1 VAIVFNIILQM
12 LLLSS
17 LLLFVVV
24 LLATAFTATSGLE
37 RFLRVAAIFAGAM
50 VAVGATASGV
60 NYATYTVNALS
71 QARAASAAAHFVGIF
86 LPSVIGCGIGFYL
99 VRTIRR
105 SETFAIRV
113 LGFVGMLATTAFIE
127 VYAEAAS
134 RDGFKLG
141 AAALPNIGFTAG
153 VILTVVFTLRT
164 DGSGSHSGNSSM
176 NAISSL
182 LRRRSKFDQ
191 PSRNV
196 AQGPRGSVPGPA
208 AATAPFPA
216 VPHPGAQYPSAPY
229 PGGQYPPAQYPSAQR
244 PSAQYPSAQYPA
256 NQFDDPGFRGL

>member
-1 VAIVFNIILQM
+1 MAIVFNIILQM

-24 LLATAFTATSGLE
+24 LLATAFTATGGLE

-71 QARAASAAAHFVGIF
+71 QARAASAAAHLVGII

-99 VRTIRR
+99 VRTIRK
-105 SETFAIRV
+105 SETFAIRI

-176 NAISSL
+176 NAITSL

-191 PSRNV
+191 PSRNI
-196 AQGPRGSVPGPA
+196 AQGPRRTAPGSH
-208 AATAPFPA
+208 AATAKYPA
-216 VPHPGAQYPSAPY
+216 ARYPSAQY
-229 PGGQYPPAQYPSAQR
+229 PGGQYPPAQYP
-244 PSAQYPSAQYPA
+244 PA
-256 NQFDDPGFRGL
+256 QFDDPGFRGL